1 MENKLEYAKKAIAY
15 CDMIKDGISGL
26 CSMMD
31 ITDETFRE
39 TDRITDYRNIV
50 NKAKDWKSQYENYI
64 KESREDKK

>member
-1 MENKLEYAKKAIAY
+1 MDSKIEYAKKAIAY

-31 ITDETFRE
+31 ITDDTFRE
-39 TDRITDYRNIV
+39 TDRLTDYRNIV

-64 KESREDKK
+64 KEEGNKK